1 MLAKRVIPCLILQDD
16 RLIHLKKFDK
26 KTIRY
31 IGDPINVI
39 NVFNDYGVDEI
50 IILDIFATINNKIN
64 YNLLKQLTEEAFF
77 PMSYGGGIQSVNDAE
92 KLINFGFEKVIINNK
107 FNNNL
112 KTIKEYVSVIGSQ
125 SVILSLDLIFEDNH
139 YYIYDY
145 VHEKIVRIKIQDL
158 FSTIKDIGV
167 GELMICCVNKDG
179 TMSGFDNKL
188 IELIQNKIS
197 IPLIYK
203 GGLKSYDDIKIVLN
217 NNVDAISSSTLFI
230 MKKKDGGI
238 VLNYPS
244 ESYKK
249 NL

>member
-31 IGDPINVI
+31 VGDPINVI

-50 IILDIFATINNKIN
+50 IILDIFATINKKIN

-107 FNNNL
+107 FNNDL
-112 KTIKEYVSVIGSQ
+112 KIIKECVSVIGSQ
-125 SVILSLDLIFEDNH
+125 SVILSLDLIFEGNH
-139 YYIYDY
+139 YYIYDH

-158 FSTIKDIGV
+158 FSAIKDIGV

-179 TMSGFDNKL
+179 TMSGFDKKL

-238 VLNYPS
+238 VLNYPP